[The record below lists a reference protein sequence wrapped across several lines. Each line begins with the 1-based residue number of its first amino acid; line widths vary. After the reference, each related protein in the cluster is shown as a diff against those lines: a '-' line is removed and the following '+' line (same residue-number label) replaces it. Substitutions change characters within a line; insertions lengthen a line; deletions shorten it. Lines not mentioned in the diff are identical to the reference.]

1 MKYFKKL
8 VGETIYLSPRNSED
22 VEIFTKWLNDFQV
35 TDGLGRSGL
44 MVTLD
49 GEKEYFEK
57 VHNNDMTKYYFVIV
71 TLEKDEM
78 IGTISL
84 ENINYINRVA
94 KLGIF
99 IGDEQYRGRGIG
111 KEAIH
116 LILDYGFNYLNL
128 NSIQLSVFAFN
139 ERAIACYKK
148 CGFKEVGRLREAYYL
163 NGKYYDKVLMDI
175 LKSEFDGTYVKNKNI

>member
-57 VHNNDMTKYYFVIV
+57 VDKSQNIIND
-71 TLEKDEM
+71 
-78 IGTISL
+78 
-84 ENINYINRVA
+84 ENIIKIVELFHT
-94 KLGIF
+94 KE
-99 IGDEQYRGRGIG
+99 D
-111 KEAIH
+111 KEAISYNASVEE
-116 LILDYGFNYLNL
+116 IAANGFNLCTTQYVTRNIKDTIIIEDNKKYLKKYDDLVKRLAQIDKQLENL
-128 NSIQLSVFAFN
+128 RS
-139 ERAIACYKK
+139 
-148 CGFKEVGRLREAYYL
+148 RLMK
-163 NGKYYDKVLMDI
+163 GQ
-175 LKSEFDGTYVKNKNI
+175 